1 MQTPIDGRVDNI
13 NGAIWSTIEPIA
25 VVTVTDKCG
34 QRGTLARSNKW
45 PIRAAGTCS
54 VLPIGRST
62 MRVASIFFTGMW
74 GVSTPSRVILDQY
87 KWELAERS
95 QFNYS
100 VYVMDKKTSHDRFKV
115 LKWNFPL
122 WYNEIH
128 SARTRVWCSW
138 ASANIF
144 SRKNMHDFLI
154 KERKMQKKRTKRD
167 WVQHFSATI
176 TNDQCTCW
184 RRAVTTR
191 LTFSHLRPAFKVHF
205 SFCLLFC
212 ARFQLWRST
221 RECNEHLHESAHA
234 NFSGRPTCF
243 RL

>member
-1 MQTPIDGRVDNI
+1 MGAWTTSTVQSDQPLNPLPLLRSPTNAASEERLRGATNDLFELLERVQCSRLD
-13 NGAIWSTIEPIA
+13 
-25 VVTVTDKCG
+25 D
-34 QRGTLARSNKW
+34 QR
-45 PIRAAGTCS
+45 C
-54 VLPIGRST
+54 VLP
-62 MRVASIFFTGMW
+62 AYF
-74 GVSTPSRVILDQY
+74 
-87 KWELAERS
+87 S
-95 QFNYS
+95 Q
-100 VYVMDKKTSHDRFKV
+100 VCV

>member
-1 MQTPIDGRVDNI
+1 MRPARNACAEQQMTYSSCWNVFSAPDWTI
-13 NGAIWSTIEPIA
+13 NDA
-25 VVTVTDKCG
+25 CC
-34 QRGTLARSNKW
+34 QH
-45 PIRAAGTCS
+45 
-54 VLPIGRST
+54 
-62 MRVASIFFTGMW
+62 IFHRY
-74 GVSTPSRVILDQY
+74 VRCKQCLLSTPSRVILDQY